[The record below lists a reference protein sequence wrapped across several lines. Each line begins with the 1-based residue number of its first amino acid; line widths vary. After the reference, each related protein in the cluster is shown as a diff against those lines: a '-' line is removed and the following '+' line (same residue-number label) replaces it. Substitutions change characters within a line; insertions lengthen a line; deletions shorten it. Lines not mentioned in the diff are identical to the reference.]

1 MFRWKVNSNFG
12 SKISKKWNVQKRN
25 KTQKYWLRRVELGK
39 DLESWILVEFVL
51 VHFIQFLNYF
61 FQKIQV
67 FTNSWNLLEFFVV
80 QNSRKFNS
88 LIDKKLELEDIFERL
103 HKIESFEIKVG
114 EQTWFKMIT
123 TVKNCIVFK
132 INEVLSPFFWI
143 LVGF

>member
-1 MFRWKVNSNFG
+1 MGELIYLSNV
-12 SKISKKWNVQKRN
+12 SNLCVMDS
-25 KTQKYWLRRVELGK
+25 TSWLPWEGTHILAFLELGK

-132 INEVLSPFFWI
+132 INEVLSGSNF
-143 LVGF
+143 